1 MKTYT
6 VYGASSHSTFRTET
20 PANAFSVRVKAEDVF
35 AAMGEAN
42 KMARRIGVEF
52 KKFRHFEVTLIE
64 ITDDWDELTN
74 DD

>member
-20 PANAFSVRVKAEDVF
+20 PANAFSVRVKADDVF

-42 KMARRIGVEF
+42 KMARRSGVDF
-52 KKFRHFEVTLIE
+52 KNFNHFEVTKVE
-64 ITDDWDELTN
+64 GMESDD
-74 DD
+74 